1 MSGEVRRVNAEQF
14 TRNAARFATGRVS
27 ERLRQSEEL
36 LRLASP
42 RADDRALD
50 VACGPGALLAALA
63 ARTRH
68 AVGLDLAMA
77 MLDEARRLSP
87 ASFLVHGVAE
97 QLPFADGAFSLVTC
111 TWAVHHFGDPARV
124 LREIARVCRPGG
136 RVAIGD
142 SVGSED
148 EAKRARQNTIERL
161 RDPAHV
167 EMRSP
172 SGLRAL
178 LIGAGFVPAGT
189 AAGTEARDFEAWCR
203 IAATPPDAAG
213 RVREMLLATQPGD
226 LAGMAPVMEGGRIG
240 FTHRWVIIVS
250 QRP

>member
-1 MSGEVRRVNAEQF
+1 MSGEVRRVNAAQF
-14 TRNAARFATGRVS
+14 TRTAARFASGRVS
-27 ERLRQSEEL
+27 ERIRQSEAL
-36 LRLASP
+36 FRLASP
-42 RADDRALD
+42 QPDDLALD

-77 MLDEARRLSP
+77 MLDEARGRSP
-87 ASFLVHGVAE
+87 VSPLVQGVAE

-111 TWAVHHFGDPARV
+111 TWAVHHFDDPARV
-124 LREIARVCRPGG
+124 LGEIARVCRPGG

-148 EAKRARQNTIERL
+148 ETKRARHNAIERL

-178 LIGAGFVPAGT
+178 LIGAGLAPTGT
-189 AAGTEARDFEAWCR
+189 AGGTESRDLEEWCGV
-203 IAATPPDAAG
+203 AATPPDAAG

-226 LAGMAPVMEGGRIG
+226 LAGMAPVTEGGRIG
-240 FTHRWVIIVS
+240 FTHHWVIIVS
-250 QRP
+250 ERP